1 MRCLLKDGS
10 TVGFD
15 AWVPTT
21 QLAIRSLLYL
31 NLYLVYASVLVLM
44 TPEKV
49 LVTLVKELVTLVKV
63 LVTMGKTIGDSFG
76 SM

>member
-1 MRCLLKDGS
+1 MKQLRS

-15 AWVPTT
+15 VWAPTT

-44 TPEKV
+44 APERV

-63 LVTMGKTIGDSFG
+63 LVIMGKTIGDSFG